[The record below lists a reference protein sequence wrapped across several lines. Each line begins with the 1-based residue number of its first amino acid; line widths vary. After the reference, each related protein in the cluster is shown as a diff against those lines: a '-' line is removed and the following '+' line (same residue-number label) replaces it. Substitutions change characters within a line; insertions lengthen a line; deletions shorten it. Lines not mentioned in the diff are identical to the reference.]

1 MSAVKIISR
10 NQISSMT
17 FERGV
22 GMTSACGTGACAV
35 VAAAKLKNLVD
46 DCVDVE
52 LPGGVL
58 GVRWPGCGELLM
70 RGPVKTVFKGEWEG

>member
-1 MSAVKIISR
+1 M
-10 NQISSMT
+10 
-17 FERGV
+17 
-22 GMTSACGTGACAV
+22 
-35 VAAAKLKNLVD
+35 AAARLKNLVG